1 MFLLDMNPPPKA
13 AVLMLSATAREARV
27 MRQVM
32 ALHGTFAVTV
42 LGMGRNPFAGLPDV
56 QFIEL
61 STDERSLPGK
71 LLRRAALYA
80 TVFGAVL
87 PSADLW
93 RHSRRRCWQQA
104 LAWLLENR
112 MDVLI
117 AHEPETAALAAR
129 VKAKH
134 GTRIILDLHEY
145 APRESD
151 NNLQFRLIKGP
162 TAVRTLKRWGRQAD
176 AALTVNEDFCD
187 LYVESCGILRP
198 VALHN
203 APSRLPEPRPEKIN
217 DGRIH
222 LISHGVCSPARELHL
237 SVAAL
242 RETNERIVL
251 HFMFAGANQEYL
263 AHLQSLAA
271 QMPGRVIFDEP
282 VDYMDIL
289 PAIAKYHAGLYF
301 IPNNTFNHRHA
312 LANKFFDF
320 LCAGLP
326 VITGPNEATGRLTR
340 ENGFGWV
347 TDEHSA
353 PALARLLNSLTPEAL
368 AAAAVKADEFAHRVN
383 ADTEHR
389 RLIDLIQRLLGAE
402 VPPTGGTANPG
413 RDDASV

>member
-1 MFLLDMNPPPKA
+1 MF
-13 AVLMLSATAREARV
+13 SATAREARV

-32 ALHGTFAVTV
+32 ALRGKFAVTV
-42 LGMGRNPFAGLPDV
+42 LGMGRNPFAEMPDV

-61 STDERSLPGK
+61 SPDAQSLPDK
-71 LLRRAALYA
+71 LLRRAALCA
-80 TVFGAVL
+80 TAFGTVL

-104 LAWLLENR
+104 LAWLLGNR

-145 APRESD
+145 APQESD
-151 NNLQFRLIKGP
+151 NNLLFRLIKGP
-162 TAVRTLKRWGRQAD
+162 HAVRTLKRWGRQAD
-176 AALTVNEDFCD
+176 AALTVNEHFCD
-187 LYVESCGILRP
+187 LYMETCGIPRP
-198 VALHN
+198 VAIHN
-203 APSRLPEPRPEKIN
+203 APARLPEPRPEKIN

-222 LISHGVCSPARELHL
+222 LIHHGVCSPARELHL
-237 SVAAL
+237 SVEAM
-242 RETNERIVL
+242 RGIDERIVL

-263 AHLQSLAA
+263 THLQSLAA
-271 QMPGRVIFDEP
+271 QMPGRVIFEEP
-282 VDYMDIL
+282 VDYTGIL
-289 PAIAKYHAGLYF
+289 PAIAKFHAGLYY

-347 TDEHSA
+347 TDDYSA
-353 PALARLLNSLTPEAL
+353 AALTRVLNSLTPESL
-368 AAAAVKADEFAHRVN
+368 AAAAVKADDFARRVN
-383 ADTEHR
+383 ADTEHWK
-389 RLIDLIQRLLGAE
+389 LLDLMEWLLGA
-402 VPPTGGTANPG
+402 
-413 RDDASV
+413 